1 MSNRINLIGIS
12 LRYRPWFSGTH
23 HLLLRL
29 ARPSNLSYY
38 MKRKDVQ
45 LIQEIRE
52 FLDENLY
59 KEHSIVDLCRQFHI
73 NREKLQSGFRG
84 LVQSTVHAYI
94 IHQRIEHAAQRLL
107 QSDDSIKVI
116 ALDSGYKKQR
126 SFNKTFKSIYK
137 LTPASYRKLHQ
148 LQEGSVQ

>member
-1 MSNRINLIGIS
+1 
-12 LRYRPWFSGTH
+12 
-23 HLLLRL
+23 
-29 ARPSNLSYY
+29 

-59 KEHSIVDLCRQFHI
+59 KEHSIADICGQFHI
-73 NREKLQSGFRG
+73 NREKLQSGFHE
-84 LVQSTVHAYI
+84 LVQSTVHSYI
-94 IHQRIEHAAQRLL
+94 IHQRIGRAAQRLL
-107 QSDDSIKVI
+107 QSDDSIKAI

-126 SFNKTFKSIYK
+126 SFNKTFKSIYQ

-148 LQEGSVQ
+148 QREQSAH